1 MSSTTPKATQRR
13 SDPLDITPKP
23 LAIPALNYRRAVATS
38 VQRDIEARVRCEFV
52 EMRGFSPTIQQ
63 AARLFQI
70 NPDDCG
76 RLLSRLVQEGFLRQT
91 PDGRFRLPS

>member
-1 MSSTTPKATQRR
+1 MSSTTPKATQLR
-13 SDPLDITPKP
+13 SKPLDITPQP